1 MSEEKRGEL
10 VKIGA
15 LWTNTDRNGN
25 KCLTGR
31 MGDAVLLVFKNQFKQ
46 EDRQPDYIAYVAR
59 PLEKKDDG
67 PRDSKAQSLFPEEH
81 VSTDNPH
88 VVNADDGEDIPF

>member
-1 MSEEKRGEL
+1 MSEEKKGDL

-25 KCLTGR
+25 RCLTGR

-46 EDRQPDYIAYVAR
+46 EDKQPDYIAYVAR
-59 PLEKKDDG
+59 PTEKKEDG
-67 PRDSKAQSLFPEEH
+67 PQDSKAKSLFDGN
-81 VSTDNPH
+81 SGNPN
-88 VVNADDGEDIPF
+88 VVNADDGADIPF